1 MSSLAFSCEV
11 SVLKTTFFG
20 LYRPA
25 CDFQFIGWHWVV
37 FRFKNVFAVV
47 TERDKFQAKRFYKLA
62 KIFTL
67 LEYVFVLIGN
77 SSS

>member
-1 MSSLAFSCEV
+1 MSFLAFSCEV
-11 SVLKTTFFG
+11 GVLKTTFLG
-20 LYRPA
+20 LYMPA
-25 CDFQFIGWHWVV
+25 CHFQFIGWHWVV

-47 TERDKFQAKRFYKLA
+47 TERDKFHAKRFYKLA

-67 LEYVFVLIGN
+67 LIYVFVLIGN

>member
-1 MSSLAFSCEV
+1 MPSLAFSYEV

-47 TERDKFQAKRFYKLA
+47 MERDKFQAKRFYKLP
-62 KIFTL
+62 KFSL
-67 LEYVFVLIGN
+67 LVYVFVLIGN